1 MNFSHYTLRLAARK
15 MCLDVTEI
23 SSSPLFSLST
33 TYPKWKNKKEPFAF
47 SFFVSGTN
55 RHFVLLRDN
64 NTTTTMPSEE
74 QQLPEPLLDDGGND
88 RFVLFPLKYDAV
100 WEMVRALVILLF
112 LSCLLL
118 CSKSFEISCEL
129 LTLPPLLFSQSNA
142 VQESSSVVLDRWYV
156 LFLLYDWLLSKRRS
170 SSFFSISREN
180 FKNLPFSFSLSPSL
194 SLSFLWDDL
203 EIKQRKSIYK
213 TT

>member
-1 MNFSHYTLRLAARK
+1 MEKQERAVCFF
-15 MCLDVTEI
+15 
-23 SSSPLFSLST
+23 LFRFL
-33 TYPKWKNKKEPFAF
+33 EH
-47 SFFVSGTN
+47 N

-64 NTTTTMPSEE
+64 TTTTTMPSEE

-112 LSCLLL
+112 LSSLLL

-180 FKNLPFSFSLSPSL
+180 FKNLPLLFLSL
-194 SLSFLWDDL
+194 SLSFLGMIW
-203 EIKQRKSIYK
+203 KSNRGSRFTRRHEALGK
-213 TT
+213 AHRG

>member
-1 MNFSHYTLRLAARK
+1 M
-15 MCLDVTEI
+15 EI
-23 SSSPLFSLST
+23 QERAVCFFLFRFL
-33 TYPKWKNKKEPFAF
+33 EH
-47 SFFVSGTN
+47 N

-64 NTTTTMPSEE
+64 TTTTTMPSEE

-156 LFLLYDWLLSKRRS
+156 LLLLLVRS
-170 SSFFSISREN
+170 CLCSSLVLLLLCSRFGH
-180 FKNLPFSFSLSPSL
+180 FKN
-194 SLSFLWDDL
+194 
-203 EIKQRKSIYK
+203 
-213 TT
+213 

>member
-1 MNFSHYTLRLAARK
+1 MEKQERA
-15 MCLDVTEI
+15 V
-23 SSSPLFSLST
+23 
-33 TYPKWKNKKEPFAF
+33 AF

-74 QQLPEPLLDDGGND
+74 QQLAEPLLDDGGND

-180 FKNLPFSFSLSPSL
+180 FKNLPLLFLSL
-194 SLSFLWDDL
+194 SLSLFPWDDL

>member
-23 SSSPLFSLST
+23 SSPLFSLST
-33 TYPKWKNKKEPFAF
+33 NVPHTLNGKTRKSRLLFPF
-47 SFFVSGTN
+47 SFLEHN

-64 NTTTTMPSEE
+64 TTTTTMPSEE
-74 QQLPEPLLDDGGND
+74 QQLAEPLLDDGGND

-129 LTLPPLLFSQSNA
+129 LTLTTSPLFAIKCSTRKL
-142 VQESSSVVLDRWYV
+142 
-156 LFLLYDWLLSKRRS
+156 KRRS
-170 SSFFSISREN
+170 GPLVRSVSSLR
-180 FKNLPFSFSLSPSL
+180 LASF
-194 SLSFLWDDL
+194 
-203 EIKQRKSIYK
+203 K
-213 TT
+213 TTLFFFLLDIA

>member
-1 MNFSHYTLRLAARK
+1 M
-15 MCLDVTEI
+15 
-23 SSSPLFSLST
+23 
-33 TYPKWKNKKEPFAF
+33 KNKKEPFAF
-47 SFFVSGTN
+47 SFFVSWNTIVTL
-55 RHFVLLRDN
+55 FLLRDTT
-64 NTTTTMPSEE
+64 TTTTMPSEE

-112 LSCLLL
+112 LSSLLL

-194 SLSFLWDDL
+194 SLFPLG
-203 EIKQRKSIYK
+203 
-213 TT
+213 

>member
-1 MNFSHYTLRLAARK
+1 
-15 MCLDVTEI
+15 MCLDVTK

-33 TYPKWKNKKEPFAF
+33 NVPHTLNGKTRKSRLLFPF
-47 SFFVSGTN
+47 SFLEHN

-64 NTTTTMPSEE
+64 TTTTTMPSEE
-74 QQLPEPLLDDGGND
+74 QQLAEPLLDDGGND

-112 LSCLLL
+112 LSSLLL

-180 FKNLPFSFSLSPSL
+180 FKNLPFSFSLSL